1 MKIKNIH
8 HNREKRT
15 RVPRQRR
22 HPPTKTHSI
31 PHNFLLPPPPPSR
44 TYLLISSHSETCV
57 GHVGVFTTPLSSCF
71 SIVSLL
77 SVFPSLSPL
86 SFFLVAPVPF
96 LSDPPTLPVPYNF
109 PYYLPYKFFLKKI
122 QGKKR

>member
-31 PHNFLLPPPPPSR
+31 PHNFLLPPPLPPAGPTCSSLR
-44 TYLLISSHSETCV
+44 TRKHVLDMSASSQHL
-57 GHVGVFTTPLSSCF
+57 FLPA
-71 SIVSLL
+71 SLL
-77 SVFPSLSPL
+77 SLCYLSFPLYLPSLSSL
-86 SFFLVAPVPF
+86 LLLYHSFRIPQRSQF
-96 LSDPPTLPVPYNF
+96 PTISLTIFHINSS
-109 PYYLPYKFFLKKI
+109 
-122 QGKKR
+122 